1 MKLIVALLLLA
12 TAISCTHDIENRSVV
27 GETFPKVNGNSL
39 SGKKWNLPGDF
50 KAKKTLLLIGYEQ
63 NTQFDID
70 RWLVALDDRKVKVD
84 LYEIPTVAGL
94 VPYLIADKIDE
105 GMKSGIPRELWPI
118 VITVY
123 KDADKIIKFTGNE
136 NALNAR
142 ILLLDATHKVIF
154 QHDRGFSVSKL
165 SELISLI
172 KL

>member
-1 MKLIVALLLLA
+1 MTSKTEVWLVKH
-12 TAISCTHDIENRSVV
+12 SRRSTVTPYQ
-27 GETFPKVNGNSL
+27 E
-39 SGKKWNLPGDF
+39 KKWNLPGDF

-172 KL
+172 KR

>member
-94 VPYLIADKIDE
+94 VPLPY
-105 GMKSGIPRELWPI
+105 RRQNRR
-118 VITVY
+118 
-123 KDADKIIKFTGNE
+123 GNE
-136 NALNAR
+136 VWNTAR
-142 ILLLDATHKVIF
+142 TMAHSHHRI
-154 QHDRGFSVSKL
+154 QRR
-165 SELISLI
+165 
-172 KL
+172 